1 LRRRKALWKLPELW
15 KNQKTVFP
23 TAPWTFGPQ
32 FPQRRLL
39 LVLFLKH
46 NFPSTPDPL
55 GWARK
60 QAESESSERKVVD
73 GFRQ

>member
-1 LRRRKALWKLPELW
+1 VVWQGRAGDRSPYADCARASVAELRRRKALWKLPELW

-46 NFPSTPDPL
+46 NFPSTP
-55 GWARK
+55 
-60 QAESESSERKVVD
+60 
-73 GFRQ
+73 

>member
-46 NFPSTPDPL
+46 NFPSTPGGGGLKPL
-55 GWARK
+55 IGVGR
-60 QAESESSERKVVD
+60 R
-73 GFRQ
+73 GGTH